1 MIRWKLNGT
10 KVPYDYEVLEAM
22 KIVAKMDGENKGIGI
37 SDGKAIAMQEEGGLY
52 FFRADEFSGGGI
64 FADDDEDTL
73 KNKTA
78 CLLDGLFDAI
88 ELIDEWKEWEQ
99 YDDEDEEDDDGE

>member
-22 KIVAKMDGENKGIGI
+22 KIVAKMDSENKGIGI

-52 FFRADEFSGGGI
+52 FFRADEFTGGI
-64 FADDDEDTL
+64 TADDDEDTL
-73 KNKTA
+73 EKKA
-78 CLLDGLFDAI
+78 GILLDELFDAI
-88 ELIDEWKEWEQ
+88 EFIDEWREWEQ